1 MANIYTT
8 RKKKGTDDN
17 VYPNVKAQNIP
28 MATTNENTTEKVASA
43 SLVYP
48 LLTSDVYSSAF
59 TAIPTVANPD
69 VLYGFSYE
77 DQNDFIALASYVY
90 RMDDD
95 VGGESI
101 EIVFK
106 PVDACK
112 VRGDNFTKY
121 LMTVIVPN
129 SSEVTVF
136 TMRRWYLEVT
146 YDNTDD
152 SLVGARVFTEDL

>member
-1 MANIYTT
+1 MADIYTT
-8 RKKKGTDDN
+8 LKKKGTDDN
-17 VYPNVKAQNIP
+17 VYPNVKAQNMPI
-28 MATTNENTTEKVASA
+28 ATANENTTEKVPSA

-48 LLTSDVYSSAF
+48 LLTGDEYNSAF
-59 TAIPTVANPD
+59 TAIPTISNPD
-69 VLYGFSYE
+69 VLNGFSYE

-129 SSEVTVF
+129 SSEVTIF